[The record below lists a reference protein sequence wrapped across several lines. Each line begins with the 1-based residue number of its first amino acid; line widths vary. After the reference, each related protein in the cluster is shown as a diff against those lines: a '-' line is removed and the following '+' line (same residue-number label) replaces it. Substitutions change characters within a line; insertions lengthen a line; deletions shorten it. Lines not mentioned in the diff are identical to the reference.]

1 MAEVFNIHT
10 SISGYEFQNV
20 SRKAFELGEK
30 IENIEW
36 DIAALDAEVT
46 IDPEEMKNTA
56 VGALKAEYWRK
67 EDRAYTKF
75 KVLTIILTVL
85 LCGAACTVLS
95 FLLTPFFALT
105 YLAIPLS
112 IILMQVGVK
121 ICKFLLDCFLG
132 MELENSALIWLVEGI
147 FAFGSYYLLFMFAAN
162 GDERNAIIIACISV
176 GLDLFSFLF
185 PFLSF
190 KIWERINSGKFKN
203 DPTYQRRL
211 QEAEQQDQ
219 ATYDKELQA
228 RKEARELERKQKLPA
243 LNEELATLRA
253 EFAYYKPVLELWE
266 ERMDELRRYECPLIP
281 ASKEDFFNQL
291 VRETPGET
299 TMPLILSYHAKD
311 KFQEKKEEC
320 QKDINDCMGLLDDIF
335 NMVKEDPSRLNK
347 LR

>member
-105 YLAIPLS
+105 YLALPLG
-112 IILMQVGVK
+112 ILAFVLIG
-121 ICKFLLDCFLG
+121 FLLCDRFLG
-132 MELENSALIWLVEGI
+132 IGLFDLEHSWGYWLIFGGGVLSACYI
-147 FAFGSYYLLFMFAAN
+147 LLMFAAN

-243 LNEELATLRA
+243 LKEELAALRA

-320 QKDINDCMGLLDDIF
+320 QKDIEDISSMFADLLH
-335 NMVKEDPSRLNK
+335 R
-347 LR
+347 R